1 MKLSPSTKGLIA
13 ELKDSLRNPI
23 IWALIYIP
31 YGIYLFHLITE

>member
-1 MKLSPSTKGLIA
+1 MKLSPATKGFIS

-23 IWALIYIP
+23 IWVLIYIP